1 MENVQFRI
9 SSALKNLI
17 GKELITDEFV
27 AVFELVKNSFDAN
40 AQKVK
45 VIFKNQYNP
54 QTAKIIIWDDGR
66 GMSLDDLHN
75 KWLFVGYSA
84 KKDGSED
91 RDYRD
96 KLKNKRTFAGAK
108 GVGRFSC
115 DRLGAHLE
123 LITKRENDN
132 IESLS
137 INWSDF
143 EEDAKKEFINIQ
155 VSHQTLSTP
164 PFQDFTTGTILEISQ
179 LRDQWNRD
187 RILILKSS
195 LEKLINPNQTN
206 EDGAF
211 EIEIIAEDEKLNDTK
226 ESSVN
231 KKVNGV
237 IKNFIFE
244 KLGLKTTQ
252 IKVEI
257 IENGGILKTTL
268 IDRGREIYWIKER
281 NTYTSLSSINILLF
295 QLNRAA
301 KYNFTKQMQI
311 EPVRYGS
318 VFIYK
323 NGFRIYPFGEEGDD
337 TLGIDRRKQQGY
349 NRFLGTRD
357 LIGRIEVTGNY
368 VDLQETTSRDGGFIK
383 NETYKELIELF
394 YDKALRRLERY
405 VVDIIKWGDERVNKE
420 TGEVSPEITPEDVKK
435 EILEIITNLTK
446 SNNIIDVGYDK
457 DFLDIYN
464 EVQSKSVTR
473 IAHNIMKAAEKTN
486 NPEIINQAKSH
497 IAQVENLL
505 SAKKE
510 AENEVENVKEE
521 KHQIEKQ
528 LLQKK
533 KQILFLQSIDSLD
546 KDRIIQYHH
555 DIGVHSSTIQNWV
568 DRIAKKINRKDEIDP
583 KELFRFIESVS
594 RANKKILAISRF
606 ATKANFNTAG
616 EILEADIIEYMIQYV
631 TKILPEFYH
640 DLNFHCKGDDTGYII
655 RFKPLEISL
664 LLDNLVSNSIKAK
677 AHNFTIDFNVKD
689 NILYIN
695 IYDDGKGLS
704 SVIEEPK
711 SVFEKGITTTAGSGL
726 GLYNVHHL
734 ITKEMDGEI
743 VVVNDPQVGF
753 KLQITLH
760 K

>member
-1 MENVQFRI
+1 MEKVQFKI

-40 AQKVK
+40 AKNVK
-45 VIFKNQYNP
+45 VIFENQYNP
-54 QTAKIIIWDDGR
+54 QTSKILIWDDGR
-66 GMSLDDLHN
+66 GMNLDDLHN

-91 RDYRD
+91 KDYRD

-123 LITKRENDN
+123 LITKKETGKYEN
-132 IESLS
+132 LS
-137 INWSDF
+137 INWTDF
-143 EEDAKKEFINIQ
+143 EEDAKREFMN
-155 VSHQTLSTP
+155 VRVLHQTLVTP
-164 PFQDFTTGTILEISQ
+164 PFQDFVTGTILEISQ
-179 LRDQWNRD
+179 LRDQWDRE
-187 RILILKSS
+187 RILLLKNS
-195 LEKLINPNQTN
+195 LEKLINPNQAN
-206 EDGAF
+206 EDGGF
-211 EIEIIAEDEKLNDTK
+211 QIEIIAGDEKLQDQR
-226 ESSVN
+226 EISEN

-252 IKVEI
+252 IRVEI
-257 IENGGILKTTL
+257 IENGGIIKTTL
-268 IDRGREIYWIKER
+268 IDRGREIYWVRER
-281 NTYTSLSSINILLF
+281 NTYTLLSDINIHLF

-311 EPVRYGS
+311 EPVKYGS

-337 TLGIDRRKQQGY
+337 SLGIDRRKQQGY

-357 LIGRIEVTGNY
+357 LIGRIEVSGDY
-368 VDLQETTSRDGGFIK
+368 VDLKETTSRDRGFIK
-383 NETYKELIELF
+383 NDTYKELIDLF

-405 VVDIIKWGDERVNKE
+405 VVDIIKWGDERINKE
-420 TGEVSPEITPEDVKK
+420 TGEIDSELTPEDVKK
-435 EILEIITNLTK
+435 EILEIISNLTK
-446 SNNIIDVGYDK
+446 SNNIIDVGYDE
-457 DFLDIYN
+457 DFLDIYS
-464 EVQSKSVTR
+464 EAQSKSVTK
-473 IAHNIMKAAEKTN
+473 IAQNIMRAAEKTN
-486 NPEIINQAKSH
+486 DPEIINQAKSH
-497 IAQVENLL
+497 VSQVEKLL

-510 AENEVENVKEE
+510 AESEVEVIKEE
-521 KHQIEKQ
+521 KNQIEKQ
-528 LLQKK
+528 LSQKT
-533 KQILFLQSIDSLD
+533 KQVLFLQSIDNLD
-546 KDRIIQYHH
+546 KDRIVQYHH
-555 DIGVHSSTIQNWV
+555 DIGVHSGTIQNWIDKIV
-568 DRIAKKINRKDEIDP
+568 KKIK
-583 KELFRFIESVS
+583 KEQNISSEELIRFLEAIS

-606 ATKANFNTAG
+606 ATKANFNTTG

-631 TKILPEFYH
+631 SGILPEFYH
-640 DLNFHCKGDDTGYII
+640 DLKFHCEGGHNGYIVK
-655 RFKPLEISL
+655 FKPLEISL

-677 AHNFTIDFNVKD
+677 AHNFNIDFRIKD
-689 NILYIN
+689 SLLYIT
-695 IYDDGKGLS
+695 IYDDGAGLS
-704 SVIEEPK
+704 ATIQNPDSI
-711 SVFEKGITTTAGSGL
+711 FEKGITTTSGSGL

-734 ITKEMDGEI
+734 ITKEMGGEI
-743 VVVNDPQVGF
+743 AIIPESVGF